1 MNATQTEQ
9 ATEFEQMIIDF
20 EFIFNKHYR
29 ASNITFNREESNTSV
44 LIFEDES
51 RKLLVNE
58 VEGSELVN
66 IISYHKANH
75 SFEKV
80 HIESLNNVS
89 NLLS

>member
-1 MNATQTEQ
+1 MNTQIEQ

-29 ASNITFNREESNTSV
+29 ASNITFNGDESNTSV

-51 RKLLVNE
+51 RKLLLNE

-66 IISYHKANH
+66 IISYHKINNV
-75 SFEKV
+75 FEKV
-80 HIESLNNVS
+80 YIESLDNLS

>member
-1 MNATQTEQ
+1 MNTQTEQ
-9 ATEFEQMIIDF
+9 ATEFEQMITDF

-29 ASNITFNREESNTSV
+29 ASNIVFNGEESNTSV
-44 LIFEDES
+44 LIYEDES

-66 IISYHKANH
+66 IISYHKINN

-80 HIESLNNVS
+80 YIDSLNNMS
-89 NLLS
+89 KLLS